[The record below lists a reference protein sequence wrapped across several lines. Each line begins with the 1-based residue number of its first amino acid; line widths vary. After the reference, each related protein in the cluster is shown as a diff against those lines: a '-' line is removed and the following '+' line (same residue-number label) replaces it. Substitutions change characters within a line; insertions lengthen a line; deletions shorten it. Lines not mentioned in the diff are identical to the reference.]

1 MRISEDK
8 LKISAWT
15 VIGSLEVVHDQ
26 FVKLISS
33 KSSVRGGRLA
43 QQRNERV
50 YLGVWFEL
58 IRENIRED
66 WLV

>member
-1 MRISEDK
+1 MPE
-8 LKISAWT
+8 LW
-15 VIGSLEVVHDQ
+15 LELEQVLSQ

-33 KSSVRGGRLA
+33 KSSVRGGRLLI
-43 QQRNERV
+43 QRNERV
-50 YLGVWFEL
+50 YLGVWSGD

>member
-1 MRISEDK
+1 M
-8 LKISAWT
+8 T
-15 VIGSLEVVHDQ
+15 GTLEVVHAQ

-33 KSSVRGGRLA
+33 KSSVRGGRLEE
-43 QQRNERV
+43 QRNERV
-50 YLGVWFEL
+50 YLGVWSGE

>member
-1 MRISEDK
+1 M
-8 LKISAWT
+8 T
-15 VIGSLEVVHDQ
+15 GTLELVHAQ

-43 QQRNERV
+43 KQRKERV
-50 YLGVWFEL
+50 YEGVWFGT
-58 IRENIRED
+58 IKENIRED

>member
-1 MRISEDK
+1 MPE
-8 LKISAWT
+8 LW
-15 VIGSLEVVHDQ
+15 LELQEVLSP
-26 FVKLISS
+26 FVNLISS

-43 QQRNERV
+43 EQRNERV